1 MYQFTT
7 TNVINSQYAVDYDGN
22 ALLDSNGA
30 NVDKYVGSA
39 SQLFVAK
46 VGTFK
51 KANIVALHKRPYQ
64 AGVKE
69 VAQITGVQVAAG
81 LIYRLQID
89 LKLSQSTLSE
99 YVNYSLDFK
108 KPVTVEILAT
118 NNTNNDVAS
127 LVAALNTMK
136 NRFGHT
142 YVTASANGAVITLT
156 AKDTTQ
162 RFASVVLSKEATS
175 PNSIIQPEFTTVATG
190 AVTTAGIIAFG
201 DDAWMMRQVVLP
213 TAENVRAF
221 GVSKEE
227 RPVLGGNY
235 TEYTLRYSI
244 VKDGQDGTVSGAT
257 SITTH
262 VFWVKATLVAG
273 FETELDKL
281 SLTIPYKLT
290 AAVTTTATL
299 STGGDESDQ
308 MVVTGA
314 IGAVTFVSDQPTRA
328 TVNATGMV
336 TTLGVAGEG
345 AVVVTVTDAVGNTAH
360 VDYTIT
366 A

>member
-30 NVDKYVGSA
+30 AVDKYVGSA
-39 SQLFVAK
+39 TQLFVAK

-69 VAQITGVQVAAG
+69 VAKITITQVAAG
-81 LIYRLQID
+81 LILRLNID

-118 NNTNNDVAS
+118 NNAANDAAS
-127 LVAALNTMK
+127 LVSALNTLK
-136 NRFGHT
+136 NRFGHS
-142 YVTASANGAVITLT
+142 YIIASANSAEITLT
-156 AKDTTQ
+156 AKDTSQ
-162 RFASVVLSKEATS
+162 RFAAITASIEVAS
-175 PNSIIQPEFTTVATG
+175 PNSIIQPEFTTIATG
-190 AVTTAGIIAFG
+190 AVTTNGIIAFG

-221 GVSKEE
+221 GISKEE
-227 RPVLGGNY
+227 RPILGGNY
-235 TEYTLRYSI
+235 TEYTLRYSKT
-244 VKDGQDGTVSGAT
+244 KDGQDGIVSGAT

-262 VFWVKATLVAG
+262 VFWVKADLVSD

-281 SLTIPYKLT
+281 SLTTPYKLT
-290 AAVTTTATL
+290 AVVTTTATL
-299 STGGDESDQ
+299 DTSDNTADQ

-314 IGAVTFVSDQPTRA
+314 IGAITFVSDQPTRA
-328 TVNATGMV
+328 TVNATGLV
-336 TTLGVAGEG
+336 TTDGVTGTG
-345 AVVVTVTDAVGNTAH
+345 AAIVTVTDAVGNTASIT
-360 VDYTIT
+360 YTVQ